1 MTTQFIP
8 RPVHLMLIWDLSAGP
23 ARNPKAVPEPVL
35 PGEILDYLSKG
46 KKDLQYAEY
55 SEAALRRLAGLALDS
70 RLETFKDVIARLLRH
85 LIAYCR
91 ANSKQ
96 DTHLWTEE
104 IADFRKRSEQF
115 HGYYR
120 TLLSPDTS
128 AYRHNLPGLQR
139 GTSSQ
144 PSNSNLGMRFAIC
157 FQRSRAVRNHQKDVA
172 GIMGIIECSEAE
184 QESFGETKLRLRFV
198 SDFAGSSR
206 LCPLGRI

>member
-1 MTTQFIP
+1 MITQFIP

-104 IADFRKRSEQF
+104 IADFTEEEARSSLR
-115 HGYYR
+115 R
-120 TLLSPDTS
+120 TISRILQDTS
-128 AYRHNLPGLQR
+128 FSRYFCISPQFA
-139 GTSSQ
+139 GTSARHFFS
-144 PSNSNLGMRFAIC
+144 A
-157 FQRSRAVRNHQKDVA
+157 K
-172 GIMGIIECSEAE
+172 
-184 QESFGETKLRLRFV
+184 
-198 SDFAGSSR
+198 
-206 LCPLGRI
+206 